1 MAHTIGTNKIWTI
14 QIKIGTYLTLLH
26 VFLDELHNQNVKEHI
41 NK

>member
-14 QIKIGTYLTLLH
+14 KINLGTYLTLLL
-26 VFLDELHNQNVKEHI
+26 VFLDELHKQNVKEQI